1 MPSIELGK
9 EDFDYEKRLEEEI
22 PPTKLE
28 IATREKVFKTKIDL
42 IEEEEYSPPAWGE
55 NFKGGA
61 EAINTLG
68 RPPKLRHLEKKT
80 NRQIREQE
88 LLSLTRKL
96 KPHVTK
102 AIQAAV
108 KIIDNPE
115 ANDANKLKASALLIQ
130 TYRQLLLDV
139 FDKAYDSDEG
149 TEVNEN
155 APIFSLRVLDEKKED
170 GENEQEPQT
179 DE

>member
-1 MPSIELGK
+1 MPSIELSK

-28 IATREKVFKTKIDL
+28 LATREKVFKTKIDL

-155 APIFSLRVLDEKKED
+155 APIFSLRVLDEKKD
-170 GENEQEPQT
+170 GENKQEPQD